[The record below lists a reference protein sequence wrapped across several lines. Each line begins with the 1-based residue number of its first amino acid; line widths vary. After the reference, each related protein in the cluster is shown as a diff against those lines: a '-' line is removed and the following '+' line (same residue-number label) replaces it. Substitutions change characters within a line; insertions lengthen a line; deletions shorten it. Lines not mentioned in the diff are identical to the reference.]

1 VANASETVM
10 SGALGRMV
18 VGNILASA
26 ANRQPDAIAFIC
38 SGTKRRFTFAQADE
52 RSNRL
57 AHALMRQGL
66 RKGDVLAVLVSNRM
80 EIVET
85 YFALARTGI
94 VGLPLNYRLAVGEIV
109 ELMRTMGAKGLL
121 YEARFEAAAVEAQRR
136 LPDLRHVIR
145 VGGDE
150 TTFGSDYESLLR
162 VEPTDPPAVDVGED
176 DPFYFNLTSGTTGV
190 PKSYILTH
198 YNNCLLSYVFT
209 AFDMTRDDIVMTVFP
224 IFGRVGFSWIIGS
237 LLYGVPNVLANFEPD
252 AVLDLLAAEGVSMVN
267 LVPTMAAM
275 LLPVQKA
282 SPRSLKRLR
291 AIVFA
296 GASLAA
302 NIRNES
308 IATLCRDIYE
318 YYGMNE
324 MGPLVLSNPADRMMR
339 PGSVGKPLT
348 FAELKIVGDDGQPVG
363 ANEIGEILGR
373 SPMTVTS
380 YFDNP
385 EKSAETFRDG
395 WLHTGD
401 LGYIDEDGYLFV
413 SGRKKDMIVTGGQN
427 VYPAE
432 IEEIIMRFP
441 EVADCAVIGLPDELW
456 GERVTSIVVPRQGTR
471 PTAAELDAFCRQY
484 LAGFKIPKEFIFDS
498 QTLPRTPT
506 GKVQKFLLVERLSR
520 EARPLT
526 SPQGVLS

>member
-1 VANASETVM
+1 MN
-10 SGALGRMV
+10 GALGSMV
-18 VGNILASA
+18 VGNILTAA
-26 ANRQPDAIAFIC
+26 ANRQPDAVAFIC
-38 SGTKRRFTFAQADE
+38 STTKRRFTFLQTDE
-52 RSNRL
+52 RANRL
-57 AHALMRQGL
+57 GNALLQLGL
-66 RKGDVLAVLVSNRM
+66 RKGDVIAVLVSNRM
-80 EIVET
+80 EIVDT

-94 VGLPLNYRLAVGEIV
+94 VALPLNYRLAVPEIV
-109 ELMRTMGAKGLL
+109 ELMRAMGAKGLI
-121 YEARFEAAAVEAQRR
+121 YESRFEAAAIEAQRR
-136 LPDLRHVIR
+136 LPDVKHFLRVA
-145 VGGDE
+145 GDE
-150 TTFGSDYESLLR
+150 TSLGLDYEALLR
-162 VEPTDPPAVDVGED
+162 AASASPPPVEISDA
-176 DPFYFNLTSGTTGV
+176 DPFYFNLTSGTTGL
-190 PKSYILTH
+190 PKSYILNH

-237 LLYGVPNVLANFEPD
+237 LLYGVRNVLANFEPE
-252 AVLDLLAAEGVSMVN
+252 AVLDLITAEGVTIVN

-275 LLPVQKA
+275 LLPAQKT
-282 SPRSLKRLR
+282 SPRSLRPLR

-296 GASLAA
+296 GASLAT

-308 IATLCRDIYE
+308 MATLCRDIYE

-324 MGPLVLSNPADRMMR
+324 MGALVLSNPADRMMR

-348 FAELKIVGDDGQPVG
+348 FAELKIVADDGRSLRP
-363 ANEIGEILGR
+363 NEIGEILGR

-441 EVADCAVIGLPDELW
+441 EVADCAVVGLPDELW
-456 GERVTSIVVPRQGTR
+456 GERVTGVVVPRQGAR

-520 EARPLT
+520 EPRPLT
-526 SPQGVLS
+526 SPQGVMS